1 MSKNGKIIIIGGGAS
16 GLAAGLAA
24 AKGGGGQC
32 VTVLEPLDRVGKK
45 LLATGNGRCNLTNR
59 NAAPEH
65 YHSADT
71 ARLADILERTPPDA
85 VLDFFGEMGLLCDTQ
100 ADGRVY
106 PYCYQ
111 ASMVLDV
118 LRAALERAGVDV
130 ACMFLY
136 ACSSAAKAVL
146 DFTRRPFMKKY
157 CMARLL
163 REAWG
168 LDT

>member
-16 GLAAGLAA
+16 GLAAALAA
-24 AKGGGGQC
+24 AKECGGRC
-32 VTVLEPLDRVGKK
+32 VTVLERLDRVGKK

-130 ACMFLY
+130 ACSCEV
-136 ACSSAAKAVL
+136 AEVAKGPGGFSV
-146 DFTRRPFMKKY
+146 P
-157 CMARLL
+157 LL
-163 REAWG
+163 E
-168 LDT
+168 LLHFVD